1 VAESPHSP
9 GTTTQLSGVR
19 STTEL
24 IARRASRY
32 AKSEKN
38 LFIAILLP
46 TSRGSVKRRN
56 GKKELK
62 PSEQLN
68 NSSEKARKEKL

>member
-1 VAESPHSP
+1 MISMSMKAPLTPAPQAILSPAP
-9 GTTTQLSGVR
+9 APT
-19 STTEL
+19 
-24 IARRASRY
+24 RR
-32 AKSEKN
+32 
-38 LFIAILLP
+38 LLLLFFIAILLP

-56 GKKELK
+56 GQKNELK